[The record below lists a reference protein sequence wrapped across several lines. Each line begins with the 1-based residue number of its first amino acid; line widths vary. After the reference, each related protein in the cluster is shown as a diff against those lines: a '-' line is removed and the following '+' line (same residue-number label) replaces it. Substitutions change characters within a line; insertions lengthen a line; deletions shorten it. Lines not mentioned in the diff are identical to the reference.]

1 MTNLAPTAPPPALT
15 PFANSLLTTFGLGY
29 ARPFSGTWGSLPPVA
44 LAALF
49 LILERGQT
57 GIPYHA
63 ALIATL
69 ILFTTV
75 CATHGDYAEARYN
88 KKDPSQV
95 VADETAGMCIPLL
108 LLNTGPNLYTTASAL
123 LIAFIT
129 FRIFDILKPWP
140 ANGLQRV
147 PGGWGIVLDDLAA
160 GIYALITTQIITH
173 LLW

>member
-1 MTNLAPTAPPPALT
+1 MTTTSTTQPPPALT
-15 PFANSLLTTFGLGY
+15 PFADSLLTTFGLGH
-29 ARPFSGTWGSLPPVA
+29 RKPFPGTWGSLPPIA
-44 LAALF
+44 LAAIF
-49 LILERGQT
+49 LILEQGKT

-75 CATHGDYAEARYN
+75 CATHGDFAEARY
-88 KKDPSQV
+88 KTKDPSQV

-108 LLNTGPNLYTTASAL
+108 FLNIGPSTTTAAAAI
-123 LIAFIT
+123 LIAFIS

-140 ANGLQRV
+140 ANALQRV